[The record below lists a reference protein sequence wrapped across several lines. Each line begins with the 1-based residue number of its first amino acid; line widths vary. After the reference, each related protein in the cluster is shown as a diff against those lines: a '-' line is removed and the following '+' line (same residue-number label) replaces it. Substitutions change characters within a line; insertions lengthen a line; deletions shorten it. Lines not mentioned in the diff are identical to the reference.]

1 MDITEADKTECEK
14 DDVTVCSPKHV
25 VEKIKEELQVDGKT
39 PEQIIEK
46 SKKATN
52 CDSESCVINKVF
64 DNSKEILDEHFK
76 PAGPRDSTNLLSNFN
91 IDESLELYAKK
102 YEGFYHVYFQ
112 MIDFAKVGTEL
123 ATLDLVDLIKKGY
136 KSMGVVLNTDVSTG
150 RGIHWFCLFCDL
162 KARPVTLEYFNS
174 SGNKPR
180 NEVQVW
186 LNMTKQALE
195 ENNIPAKI
203 VIASNIEHQIDSET
217 ECGPYSL
224 YYIWSRLNGI
234 SPEVFNKKR
243 IPDDKMIEFR
253 QTLFRKT

>member
-39 PEQIIEK
+39 PEQVIEK

-123 ATLDLVDLIKKGY
+123 ATIDLVDLIKKGY

-162 KARPVTLEYFNS
+162 TGITLEYFNS
-174 SGNKPR
+174 SGNRPR
-180 NEVQVW
+180 REVQVW
-186 LNMTKQALE
+186 LNMTKKNLE
-195 ENNIPAKI
+195 EAGYKAEIIN
-203 VIASNIEHQIDSET
+203 ASKIEHQIDSET

-224 YYIWSRLNGI
+224 YYIHSRLSGV
-234 SPEVFNKKR
+234 PYTVFNKKR

-253 QTLFRKT
+253 QTLFRKH